1 MNNSSSMP
9 EVSMPM
15 RRYLAEHPAQKYL
28 FFGGKGGV
36 GKTVFAAAAAIG
48 LARQGRRV
56 LLASTNPVHSLTNLL
71 GQDVLGKHVAVT
83 GVPNLWAYEIETKE
97 TIERS
102 KMQIREKIRWFLK
115 FADITTKADEFVETA
130 TMNPAFEESAM
141 FENMID
147 LMFKNEY
154 DVYVFDTAPTANAR
168 RLLGMSKVYALWVNK
183 MMKSREEAKTLREM
197 LSFTKKKEADPL
209 MEYLVSFR
217 DRMEHARVLLT
228 DPKLTAF
235 YFVTLAEALP
245 IAVVTRFI
253 QWFKDFGI
261 PVGGVLVNMVIDPK
275 SVGPDAAD
283 FVKNR
288 VAMQQEHM
296 RTIWREFDGA
306 VRAVVPLFETEVRGV
321 AMLERLCDAIF
332 AGDGAKPASRDA
344 TGRPSEVAAR

>member
-1 MNNSSSMP
+1 MP
-9 EVSMPM
+9 ETTMPGITMPM
-15 RRYLAEHPAQKYL
+15 GRYLSEHPTQKYL

-48 LARQGRRV
+48 LARQGRRT

-71 GQDVLGKHVAVT
+71 GQDVLGKHVPVS

-102 KMQIREKIRWFLK
+102 KVQIREKIRWFLK

-183 MMKSREEAKTLREM
+183 MMKSREEARTLREM
-197 LSFTKKKEADPL
+197 LSFTKKKEKDPL

-228 DPKLTAF
+228 DPALTAF
-235 YFVTLAEALP
+235 YFVTLPEALP

-253 QWFKDFGI
+253 QWFRDFGI
-261 PVGGVLVNMVIDPK
+261 PVGGVLVNMVIDPA
-275 SVGPDAAD
+275 SAGPNAAE
-283 FVKNR
+283 FVRNR

-296 RTIWREFDGA
+296 QTIWREFDGS
-306 VRAVVPLFETEVRGV
+306 VRAVVPLFETEIRGV
-321 AMLERLCDAIF
+321 PLLRRLCDAIF
-332 AGDGAKPASRDA
+332 AADGAKPAPGEA
-344 TGRPSEVAAR
+344 AGRPHEVAAQT

>member
-1 MNNSSSMP
+1 MP
-9 EVSMPM
+9 EITMPM
-15 RRYLAEHPAQKYL
+15 GRYLREHPAQKYL

-48 LARQGRRV
+48 LARQGRRT

-71 GQDVLGKHVAVT
+71 GQDVLGKHVPVE

-102 KMQIREKIRWFLK
+102 KLQIREKIRWFLK

-235 YFVTLAEALP
+235 YFVTLAGGAAHRGGHALHP
-245 IAVVTRFI
+245 VVQGLRHSRGRRPRQHGHRPGVARSGLRRFRQEPRGHAAGAHADDLAGVRRQRPRHRAAVR
-253 QWFKDFGI
+253 DR
-261 PVGGVLVNMVIDPK
+261 
-275 SVGPDAAD
+275 GPRRADAAAP
-283 FVKNR
+283 VR
-288 VAMQQEHM
+288 RHL
-296 RTIWREFDGA
+296 RGRRREA
-306 VRAVVPLFETEVRGV
+306 RAR
-321 AMLERLCDAIF
+321 
-332 AGDGAKPASRDA
+332 
-344 TGRPSEVAAR
+344 